1 MAKNPEFCRIVQSLM
16 TISAVSRFVLGFSL
30 CSAVHFACAQE
41 IPLRIGETVPAL
53 HFAEVFQARQVVPRK
68 GHPLLIEYW
77 TTSCVPC
84 IAGIPRLN
92 ALIDEFGKQGVD
104 FLMLTNE
111 TSAKVVPFLKKHPMK
126 GMVASDPGFSTNRLL
141 AAPGTPFTLLIN
153 SDNKLA
159 AITLPDRVTP
169 DVLHALVAGVSIPL
183 ASLDLRLETNS
194 PTSPHTLFSVLDS
207 ADASSAVFVVVRPGA
222 DGPLGSIGGIS
233 DFKGSLR
240 LRDLLTTA
248 YRVAPQQIDLPGDLD
263 AVYSVR
269 AWVPPFDTAGVMPI
283 IRTALLSAANLRVRE
298 ETRPIEV
305 VVVKKFPGT
314 LKPEPGGVN
323 TLNDLIEAREGR
335 IRSVGGVHTEV
346 FRDQLE
352 RQLRKPVVL
361 EGATE
366 GTYAVDIRWEP
377 NDRDSIRRAFD
388 AAGMSLQYEMRPF
401 KILVFSAAEKAQ
413 P

>member
-1 MAKNPEFCRIVQSLM
+1 MAKNPEFCRFVQSVM
-16 TISAVSRFVLGFSL
+16 TIPAVSRFVFGFSL

-41 IPLRIGETVPAL
+41 IPLRIGEPVPAL
-53 HFAEVFQARQVVPRK
+53 HFAEVFQSGQVVPRK

-77 TTSCVPC
+77 NTSCVPC
-84 IAGIPRLN
+84 VAGIPRLN
-92 ALIDEFGKQGVD
+92 ALVDEFGNQGVD

-111 TSAKVVPFLKKHPMK
+111 TSAEVVPFLKKHPMK
-126 GMVASDPGFSTNRLL
+126 GIVASDPGFSTNRLL

-159 AITLPDRVTP
+159 VITLPDRVTSE
-169 DVLHALVAGVSIPL
+169 VLNALVAGTPIPL

-194 PTSPHTLFSVLDS
+194 PTSPHTLFSALDG
-207 ADASSAVFVVVRPGA
+207 AEANSAVFVVVLPGA

-233 DFKGSLR
+233 DFKGSFK
-240 LRDLLTTA
+240 LRDLLITA
-248 YRVAPQQIDLPGDLD
+248 YRVAPQQVDLPDDLD

-269 AWVPPFDTAGVMPI
+269 AWVPPFDSAGVMPI
-283 IRTALLSAANLRVRE
+283 VRAALLSAANLRVRE

-314 LKPEPGGVN
+314 LKPEPGAAN
-323 TLNDLIEAREGR
+323 ALNDLIEAREGR

-361 EGATE
+361 EDATE
-366 GTYAVDIRWEP
+366 GTYAVDIHWEP
-377 NDRDSIRRAFD
+377 NNQHSIRRTFEE
-388 AAGMSLQYEMRPF
+388 AGISLQNELRPL
-401 KILVFSAAEKAQ
+401 KMLIFSAAEKAQ